1 MWRCKN
7 AVGRSRTQ
15 RCQTAALT
23 PCRRFGSMLALG
35 AALGCMAGCHL
46 AQMVGR
52 RYTLLVCAVGFG
64 GAWICLFTA
73 STTLLLYIGRFST
86 GFFTGIVDRASLAPA
101 QGGCLQLAI
110 TVGILYSF
118 TIGRFLDWSWL
129 ALSCTIPALV
139 LGSLSQFC
147 VESPRWLLLHDQRKR
162 ATEALRLLR
171 SSDADVKDECHAI
184 ETTFASVPIP
194 GTHVLLALH
203 VMFLQQFS
211 GINMIIFYS
220 STTFDN
226 AGLSLAASDVS
237 ILVGVLQ
244 VAATA
249 MAVFLMDV
257 IGRRRMLLASALV
270 CTASML
276 SMGLLHTLATPSA
289 SGAPPSMAERLPVP
303 LMAFFVAGFSLG
315 LGPVTWLLAAEL
327 VPLRDRGL
335 LMGVTC
341 AFNWVCA
348 FAVTLFFESVHTT
361 FKFSGLGWFFS
372 SVSVLGSLL
381 VAKFLPETS
390 RRSLEQILIEAPKE
404 PVELPSARTGQI
416 PVRRAQ

>member
-1 MWRCKN
+1 MLIQIET
-7 AVGRSRTQ
+7 GRGGGLNPRSVVRSSFLSMGDDRSDVKASTSSALYLTLAAAWTASLCMGTALGYSSPASESLRTADVSPDE
-15 RCQTAALT
+15 TFW
-23 PCRRFGSMLALG
+23 FGSMLALG

-86 GFFTGIVDRASLAPA
+86 GFFTGIVSLCVPTYIAEVATPASRGPL
-101 QGGCLQLAI
+101 GGCLQLAI

-244 VAATA
+244 VRHYR
-249 MAVFLMDV
+249 VPL
-257 IGRRRMLLASALV
+257 G
-270 CTASML
+270 
-276 SMGLLHTLATPSA
+276 G
-289 SGAPPSMAERLPVP
+289 PPSFGEKGTDGVNDLP
-303 LMAFFVAGFSLG
+303 
-315 LGPVTWLLAAEL
+315 
-327 VPLRDRGL
+327 R
-335 LMGVTC
+335 
-341 AFNWVCA
+341 
-348 FAVTLFFESVHTT
+348 
-361 FKFSGLGWFFS
+361 
-372 SVSVLGSLL
+372 
-381 VAKFLPETS
+381 
-390 RRSLEQILIEAPKE
+390 
-404 PVELPSARTGQI
+404 GQI
-416 PVRRAQ
+416 SVAIQK

>member
-1 MWRCKN
+1 MEEALHRLRFFQV
-7 AVGRSRTQ
+7 AV
-15 RCQTAALT
+15 
-23 PCRRFGSMLALG
+23 RRILG
-35 AALGCMAGCHL
+35 ADPRSKALFH
-46 AQMVGR
+46 
-52 RYTLLVCAVGFG
+52 
-64 GAWICLFTA
+64 
-73 STTLLLYIGRFST
+73 
-86 GFFTGIVDRASLAPA
+86 DRAAWGA
-101 QGGCLQLAI
+101 R
-110 TVGILYSF
+110 T
-118 TIGRFLDWSWL
+118 
-129 ALSCTIPALV
+129 
-139 LGSLSQFC
+139 
-147 VESPRWLLLHDQRKR
+147 
-162 ATEALRLLR
+162 
-171 SSDADVKDECHAI
+171 
-184 ETTFASVPIP
+184 
-194 GTHVLLALH
+194 
-203 VMFLQQFS
+203 
-211 GINMIIFYS
+211 
-220 STTFDN
+220 
-226 AGLSLAASDVS
+226 
-237 ILVGVLQ
+237 Q

-416 PVRRAQ
+416 PVRRAQIPNDAPRSPWSSPRPAPGTSPCAAPSDRHRLPRSLATPLSGAALIFSISLSLSEQR

>member
-1 MWRCKN
+1 
-7 AVGRSRTQ
+7 
-15 RCQTAALT
+15 
-23 PCRRFGSMLALG
+23 MLAAMRG
-35 AALGCMAGCHL
+35 
-46 AQMVGR
+46 
-52 RYTLLVCAVGFG
+52 
-64 GAWICLFTA
+64 
-73 STTLLLYIGRFST
+73 STS
-86 GFFTGIVDRASLAPA
+86 DRASLAPA

-118 TIGRFLDWSWL
+118 TVGRFLDWAWL

-139 LGSLSQFC
+139 LASLSQFC

-171 SSDADVKDECHAI
+171 SSEADVEDECHAI
-184 ETTFASVPIP
+184 ETTFASVRIP

-211 GINMIIFYS
+211 GINMIIFYA
-220 STTFDN
+220 STTFAN

-244 VAATA
+244 RGLFTGLRFFQVAAFVRRILGADPRSKALFHDRAAWGARTQVAATA
-249 MAVFLMDV
+249 VAVSLMDV

-276 SMGLLHTLATPSA
+276 AMGLLDTLGTPSA
-289 SGAPPSMAERLPVP
+289 SGAPPTMAERLPVP

-327 VPLRDRGL
+327 VPLRDHGL

-341 AFNWVCA
+341 AFNWACA

-372 SVSVLGSLL
+372 SVSLVGSLL
-381 VAKFLPETS
+381 VAMFLPETS
-390 RRSLEQILIEAPKE
+390 RRSLEQILIEAPRKE
-404 PVELPSARTGQI
+404 PVELPSVRTGQI
-416 PVRRAQ
+416 STRRGQ